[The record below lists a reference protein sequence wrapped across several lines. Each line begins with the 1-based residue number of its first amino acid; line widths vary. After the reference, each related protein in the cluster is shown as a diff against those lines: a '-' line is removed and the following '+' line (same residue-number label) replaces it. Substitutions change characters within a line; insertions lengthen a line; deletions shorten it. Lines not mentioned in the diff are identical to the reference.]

1 MRIKQ
6 KWALAMIDVFMSKA
20 QLIIYALINPSLK
33 AGVTAI

>member
-6 KWALAMIDVFMSKA
+6 KWALAMIGVFMAKA
-20 QLIIYALINPSLK
+20 LLIIYTLINPSLK